1 MAKTFTFALLSG
13 STENE
18 DAIFAVK
25 LSEALLKN
33 GNNVNIFLYGNGCNL
48 ANREV
53 PYKEGRSP
61 ISDDLRAH
69 MDRFVLDK
77 SIEGLAAAGAK
88 VVTCHTTEYSRGSE
102 GQDYLEGVAW
112 GDVGNSFT
120 RMLLRTDVL
129 FTIGQ

>member
-18 DAIFAVK
+18 DAVFAAK
-25 LSEALLKN
+25 LARALLK
-33 GNNVNIFLYGNGCNL
+33 GGSKVNIFLYGNGCNL
-48 ANREV
+48 ANKQV

-61 ISDDLRAH
+61 ISDSLRAH
-69 MDRFVLDK
+69 MDLFVLDK
-77 SIEGLAAAGAK
+77 RIEELAALGAQI
-88 VVTCHTTEYSRGSE
+88 VTCHTTEYSRGTE
-102 GQDYLEGVAW
+102 GLDYLTGVEW

-120 RMLLRTDVL
+120 KMLLLSDAV

>member
-1 MAKTFTFALLSG
+1 MSKIFTFALLSG

-18 DAIFAVK
+18 DAVFAVK
-25 LSEALLKN
+25 LAEALLKR
-33 GNNVNIFLYGNGCNL
+33 GNRVNMFLFGNGCNL
-48 ANREV
+48 ANQCV

-69 MDRFVLDK
+69 MDAFVLDAPIAK
-77 SIEGLAAAGAK
+77 LVEAGASI
-88 VVTCHTTEYSRGSE
+88 VTCHTTEYSRGTE
-102 GQDYLEGVAW
+102 GLEYIKGVEW

-129 FTIGQ
+129 LTIGQ

>member
-18 DAIFAVK
+18 DALFAVK
-25 LSEALLKN
+25 LSKALLKG
-33 GNNVNIFLYGNGCNL
+33 GNKVNIFLYGNGCNL
-48 ANREV
+48 ANKDV

-61 ISDDLRAH
+61 ISDNLRAH
-69 MDRFVLDK
+69 MDGFVLDK
-77 SIEGLAAAGAK
+77 QIEELAALGATIA
-88 VVTCHTTEYSRGSE
+88 TCHTTEYSRGTE
-102 GQDYLEGVAW
+102 GLDYLNGVEW

-120 RMLLRTDVL
+120 KMLLLSDAV

>member
-1 MAKTFTFALLSG
+1 MSKIFTFALLSG

-18 DAIFAVK
+18 DAVFAVK
-25 LSEALLKN
+25 LAEALLKR
-33 GNNVNIFLYGNGCNL
+33 GNRVNMFLFGNGCNL
-48 ANREV
+48 ANQCV

-69 MDRFVLDK
+69 MDAFVLDAPIAK
-77 SIEGLAAAGAK
+77 LVEAGASI
-88 VVTCHTTEYSRGSE
+88 VTCHTTEYSRGSE